1 MLTVTTEQ
9 SLSGQHCILILALKE
24 IGFLSQSRDRVK
36 YDCNLQT
43 FWVFIIANIWL
54 HSSVALESQPEKN
67 QQNPNC

>member
-1 MLTVTTEQ
+1 MLTVTEQ

-24 IGFLSQSRDRVK
+24 IGFFSQSRNRVK

-54 HSSVALESQPEKN
+54 HSIVTLESQPEKN
-67 QQNPNC
+67 QQNPNS